1 MEAPKGSNPKQVIV
15 FSNEVLQVQT
25 FPVITAHGEK
35 IPEYLVVRPRHCP
48 EDLITGAAV
57 LATVEGNIALLRI
70 YRPAVDQAVLEV
82 PRGFRDPG
90 ETPLQA
96 AVRELR
102 EETGLH
108 CPTALEPL
116 GEIFPESGVLRAKI
130 ALFFAPDCLGDDTF
144 EPNEIGHRGMEL
156 LNPAEMSRRVDC
168 GGILDPATLVAW
180 YRVADRLGQQ
190 TGQPTKD
197 ST

>member
-1 MEAPKGSNPKQVIV
+1 MEAPKGSNSKQTVV
-15 FSNEVLQVQT
+15 FANEVLQVQT
-25 FPVITAHGEK
+25 IPVVTAHGQE

-48 EDLITGAAV
+48 EDLVTGAAV

-90 ETPLQA
+90 ETPHQA

-108 CPTALEPL
+108 CPGALEPL

-130 ALFFAPDCLGDDTF
+130 ALFFAPDCLREDTF
-144 EPNEIGHRGMEL
+144 EINETGHRGLEL
-156 LNPAEMSRRVDC
+156 LCPAEMSRRVDC
-168 GGILDPATLVAW
+168 GEILDPATLVAW
-180 YRVADRLGQQ
+180 YRVADRLRLEAS
-190 TGQPTKD
+190 QPTKD
-197 ST
+197 SK